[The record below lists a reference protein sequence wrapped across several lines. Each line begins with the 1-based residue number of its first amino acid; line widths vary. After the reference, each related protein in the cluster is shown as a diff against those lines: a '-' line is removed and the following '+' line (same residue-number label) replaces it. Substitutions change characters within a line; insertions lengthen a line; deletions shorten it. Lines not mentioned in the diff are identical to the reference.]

1 MLIELFIGSVIIG
14 VIIGLIGIGGGILLL
29 PLLVYYDFSFQQAVA
44 ISLFLNTIPNA
55 LPGLYLYY
63 QHGFLDFNAAIIV
76 AVGSILGGVAGAYI
90 GTNNYIDDRT
100 LYRIYT
106 VFLIMTAIYLY
117 FYYCYGYCQREGY
130 RKNKKIK
137 NDNII
142 KQ

>member
-1 MLIELFIGSVIIG
+1 MIIGLFLGSVIIG

-76 AVGSILGGVAGAYI
+76 AAGSILGGVAGAYI

-106 VFLIMTAIYLY
+106 VFLIMTAIYMY
-117 FYYCYGYCQREGY
+117 CYYC
-130 RKNKKIK
+130 
-137 NDNII
+137 
-142 KQ
+142 